1 MTNNESHEVREL
13 RWKVKQLGRQLGKAG
28 DTIHTLRAELAQ
40 ARAIQWITPGSY
52 DRLVAQLH
60 ASNRDVDELEERL
73 KELENK

>member
-40 ARAIQWITPGSY
+40 ARAFLLLGPGTY
-52 DRLVAQLH
+52 ERTLVQLR
-60 ASNRDVDELEERL
+60 AEQQRVDELERRL